1 MEASILLSTK
11 KKLNVPP
18 DYEVFDDDIIDY
30 INSVF
35 SILSQLGVISP
46 DGFMIEDESTEWED
60 VPIHQNQMNL
70 VRSYMF
76 LKVRFLFD
84 PPTLSFIADAN
95 EKQIAEYEWRLNLF
109 REEETYPAE
118 TMEEVQ
124 IV

>member
-18 DYEVFDDDIIDY
+18 DYDVYDDDIIDY

-35 SILSQLGVISP
+35 STLSQLGVISP
-46 DGFMIEDESTEWED
+46 DGYMIEDESTEWDE
-60 VPIHQNQMNL
+60 VPIHQNQLNL
-70 VRSYMF
+70 VKAYMF
-76 LKVRFLFD
+76 LKVRYLFD
-84 PPTLSFIADAN
+84 PPSLSFVLDAN